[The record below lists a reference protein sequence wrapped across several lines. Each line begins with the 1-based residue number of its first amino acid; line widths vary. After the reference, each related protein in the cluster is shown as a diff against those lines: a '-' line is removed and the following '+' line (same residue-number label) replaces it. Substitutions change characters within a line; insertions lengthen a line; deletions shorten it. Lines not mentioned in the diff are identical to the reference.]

1 MTTCT
6 ECIESLLTDPRVGYY
21 ENITHWICGK
31 QYTNREY
38 IQPLCHGCAD
48 SDNGKP
54 QLENIEARVVEL
66 ENAQPT
72 RWSRGQYG
80 EVQQLRGAVQQ
91 LRGQGIYLQKQIK
104 DMAIAKKKEES
115 PQDLSKLYTSDF

>member
-6 ECIESLLTDPRVGYY
+6 DCIESLLTDPRVGYY
-21 ENITHWICGK
+21 ENITRWICGK

-54 QLENIEARVVEL
+54 QLENIEARLVEL
-66 ENAQPT
+66 EESVPT
-72 RWSRGQYG
+72 RWSRAQYSEVPQLKGQ
-80 EVQQLRGAVQQ
+80 V
-91 LRGQGIYLQKQIK
+91 IYLQKQIK
-104 DMAIAKKKEES
+104 DMAIAKKKDES
-115 PQDLSKLYTSDF
+115 PQDLLKLYTSNVS